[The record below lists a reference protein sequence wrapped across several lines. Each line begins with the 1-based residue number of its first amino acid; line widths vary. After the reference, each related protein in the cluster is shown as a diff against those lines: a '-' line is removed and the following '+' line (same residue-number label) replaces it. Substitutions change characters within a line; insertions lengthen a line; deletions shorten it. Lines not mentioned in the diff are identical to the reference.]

1 MLAKSNIALNPAIK
15 QNIKIDK
22 EKRTIV
28 VHKNTLLRASS
39 GYLADSKAM
48 TLDIGAHR
56 TDKSAQIITKDL
68 VNDFLNNQVNEW
80 NLAPEAKIAPEK
92 LPKLAAS
99 FDEQKFARAFKEL
112 KAQVAKAGYEFP
124 SEYAN
129 LSIEKNTTEDGQT
142 VYALFNNGALVIG
155 DDLNAMIIPE

>member
-1 MLAKSNIALNPAIK
+1 MDKLLAKSNIALNPAIK

-56 TDKSAQIITKDL
+56 TDKSAQIITKDS

-80 NLAPEAKIAPEK
+80 NLNPEAKIAPEK

-99 FDEQKFARAFKEL
+99 LDEQKFARAFKEL
-112 KAQVAKAGYEFP
+112 KAQVVKAGYEFP
-124 SEYAN
+124 SEYVN
-129 LSIEKNTTEDGQT
+129 LAIESTEDGKGWFLYDT
-142 VYALFNNGALVIG
+142 EKNYR
-155 DDLNAMIIPE
+155 IP